1 MTDTQLTELESL
13 LAKATARPW
22 RDKRTKLGHPNNQI
36 NILIG
41 SEGRNVGRLFSQS
54 ATLPGMTSLAP
65 PNAEAE
71 ANTELICAAVNAL
84 PTLLAEVRR
93 LRGEVEVMRQA
104 LKHADEAMCRA
115 TFAGGVD
122 RRDLNYAIDR
132 CRQALARVEELRS
145 TEALNHVSPD
155 S

>member
-71 ANTELICAAVNAL
+71 ANTELICAAVNHLAKL
-84 PTLLAEVRR
+84 IAEVRR
-93 LRGEVEVMRQA
+93 LREEVAIMEPVVRWFA
-104 LKHADEAMCRA
+104 RFHHAEAA
-115 TFAGGVD
+115 
-122 RRDLNYAIDR
+122 
-132 CRQALARVEELRS
+132 ALARLEELRS
-145 TEALNHVSPD
+145 KEAINHVSPD